1 MIKQKTY
8 IIPLTPYTTASERGL
23 DIHTEWVRIKERS
36 KTREQAEERMIAYME
51 KSSAYSSMTYEELI
65 EYAKGLP

>member
-1 MIKQKTY
+1 MINQKTR

-23 DIHTEWVRIKERS
+23 DIHTEWVKIKARS
-36 KTREQAEERMIAYME
+36 KSRELAEERMIAYME
-51 KSSAYSSMTYEELI
+51 KSAAYKGMSYEDMM